1 MIKKDYVDTFL
12 EWNHMKVDIKTCKFD
27 FKFVRLLVLLVV
39 GWANLVR
46 GDINPA
52 AKEFIKSIYSVRVG
66 NNLLRLLQLDKI
78 IDNYIKECRE
88 KAKKMNNSS

>member
-1 MIKKDYVDTFL
+1 
-12 EWNHMKVDIKTCKFD
+12 MKISIKTCKYD
-27 FKFVRLLVLLVV
+27 VKFVRLVALLVV

-52 AKEFIKSIYSVRVG
+52 AKEFIKSVYAVRVG

-78 IDNYIKECRE
+78 IDEYVKESRE
-88 KAKKMNNSS
+88 KAKKMKNAS

>member
-1 MIKKDYVDTFL
+1 
-12 EWNHMKVDIKTCKFD
+12 MKLSIKTCKYD
-27 FKFVRLLVLLVV
+27 VKFVRLVALLVV

-52 AKEFIKSIYSVRVG
+52 AKEVIKSVYAVRVG

-78 IDNYIKECRE
+78 IDEYVKESRE
-88 KAKKMNNSS
+88 KAKKMKNAS